1 MLCGVPGSV
10 VKRSRLDGA
19 EPEHKQRTARRRRQR
34 RGRADGR
41 CNLRVALIG
50 LPFCATR
57 AASAAA
63 AGAAATA
70 NIFGFRGAAPTTTQ
84 KQTTWTSLPRS
95 RPPTPLQSS
104 KTSCNRSIIITNVK
118 LKCHFAPVFR
128 CARDLVRI
136 ETRVVRSLDVA
147 GFFFGSLSLGNL
159 RSRDFDKMR

>member
-1 MLCGVPGSV
+1 MWRAFAWRGSRIGCKKKQV
-10 VKRSRLDGA
+10 GRSRTGA
-19 EPEHKQRTARRRRQR
+19 QTEDATARRRQR

-50 LPFCATR
+50 LPFCAT
-57 AASAAA
+57 
-63 AGAAATA
+63 AAATA
-70 NIFGFRGAAPTTTQ
+70 NIFGFRGADDDDSKTNDLDLPPA
-84 KQTTWTSLPRS
+84 LPRS